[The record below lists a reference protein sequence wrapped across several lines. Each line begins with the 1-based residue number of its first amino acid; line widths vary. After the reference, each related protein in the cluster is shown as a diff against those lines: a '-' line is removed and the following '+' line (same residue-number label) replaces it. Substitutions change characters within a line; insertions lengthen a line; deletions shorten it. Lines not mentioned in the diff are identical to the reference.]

1 MTRVF
6 PPLLAALAAALVAVL
21 PATANNKPTTGSR
34 LALGNP
40 LATFTAG
47 APFYVEHGFAC
58 GLGDSECMS
67 QEISANGSFEL
78 YVDGVLQPSTVDVDV
93 RGDAITKLHLT
104 TFASGLP
111 AGTHTFVGLWYLGRA
126 VVQTQTATISFT

>member
-6 PPLLAALAAALVAVL
+6 PPLLAALAAALVGVL

-34 LALGNP
+34 IALGNP
-40 LATFTAG
+40 PATFMAG

-58 GLGDSECMS
+58 GFGDPECMS
-67 QEISANGSFEL
+67 QEIGANGSFEL

-104 TFASGLP
+104 NFASGLR
-111 AGTHTFVGLWYLGRA
+111 AGSHTFVGLWYLGRA
-126 VVQTQTATISFT
+126 VVQTRTATISFT